1 MDDITGIVNLFFEA
15 GILKET
21 PRSGWAR
28 VGVEHAESVSSHS
41 YRTMIIGYALAEM
54 EGVDPQRVACMLL
67 FHDLHEARL
76 GDLSWLHRYYVG
88 TKDVNMRV
96 VKDQA
101 KRMPKKMGEEYQSL
115 YQEYDEQETKA
126 SHVAADAVVL
136 ETAIQ
141 AMEYKHKASP
151 LIQEFV
157 DNAKAQLK
165 TESGKKLFAEAEK
178 GEAKH
183 WWKGLLKRGI

>member
-1 MDDITGIVNLFFEA
+1 MADFNAIANLLFEV

-28 VGVEHAESVSSHS
+28 VGVENAESVADHS
-41 YRTMIIGYALAEM
+41 YRTMIIGYALADL
-54 EGVDPQRVACMLL
+54 EGVDAKHVACMLL

-88 TKDVNMRV
+88 VSDVNRRV
-96 VKDQA
+96 VKDQS
-101 KRMPKKMGEEYQSL
+101 KRMPAKMGEEYQSL
-115 YQEYDEQETKA
+115 YQEYDEQKTKA
-126 SHVAADAVVL
+126 SHVAADAEVL

-157 DNAKAQLK
+157 DSAREQLK
-165 TESGKKLFAEAEK
+165 TESAKKLMAEAEK
-178 GEAKH
+178 TEAKH